1 MDSLNID
8 EFVDLAE
15 ILQVIHHVFAIER
28 RGQKTTETPNAADRL
43 PRKPLRHRSERHRF
57 DGCLDCPDLAR
68 FHQTGFVLK
77 LDIHSW
83 QTGRG
88 VAQRIKRHD
97 TGRQHKL
104 VGNRGFIPR

>member
-28 RGQKTTETPNAADRL
+28 RSQKATETPDAAGGL
-43 PRKPLRHRSERHRF
+43 LRKPLRHRSERHRL
-57 DGCLDCPDLAR
+57 DGCLDCPGLTR
-68 FHQTGFVLK
+68 FHQIGFVLK
-77 LDIHSW
+77 LHIQRW

-88 VAQRIKRHD
+88 VAQRIKRHN
-97 TGRQHKL
+97 TGRQQEL
-104 VGNRGFIPR
+104 VGNRGFFP